1 LEAKDGVIFERAV
14 SKNRVTYAQLTKGK
28 RIQRRLK
35 KRPVL
40 KAASEFTI
48 MGKSFPRR
56 DALEKVTGKAE
67 YAGDIRIP
75 DMLYAKILRPPARG
89 AKLKSVDT
97 SVVRKMEGVQI
108 VQDGDLIAVLHKYPD
123 EAERA
128 LTKVKAHFD
137 VPEPKTDDKKIF
149 EHLLNLAPKERVV
162 SQGGAL
168 KAGAMFATDVFE
180 ETYFNGYVA
189 HAPMET
195 HTAVARIEGNK
206 ATVWAATQVP
216 FLLRGEIAQVL
227 GFPPQNVRIITP
239 FVGGAFGGKVAN
251 KQAVEAVRL
260 AKLTGK
266 SVQVAWSRA
275 EEFFYD
281 TFRPAAIVT
290 IRSGINGSGR
300 IVLWDY
306 HVYFAGEGG
315 SQQFYTVPH
324 HRTVLSGDW
333 EQPTPG
339 VHPFD
344 VGPWRA
350 PASNTNTFARES
362 HIDIM
367 ASKAGK
373 DPLEFRLNN
382 LNDKK
387 LQRVLETAAEKFG
400 WTPSKTPS
408 KRGFGVACG
417 IHMGTYVVTVAE
429 VEVDKKTGS
438 VQVKRVVCAQDM
450 GCVIN
455 PEGAKTQMEGCVTMG
470 LGYALSEEIHFKGGE
485 IFDINFDTYEI
496 PRFSWLPKIET
507 VLIDAGGSPP
517 QAGGEPPIICM
528 GAVIANAIYDA
539 TGARLFH
546 LPMTPERIKEAIK
559 HS

>member
-1 LEAKDGVIFERAV
+1 MKADEYRDSDFGPAASPLPVSRREFLKRLGALGGGIVIYFSFGDISSWAQGFSFDPLYENVPTDFNAFLRIGEDGRVSCFTGKIEMGQGIITSLAQMVADELGVSLDSIDLLMGDTDLCPWDIATFGSTTTRFFGPVFRTAAAEAKSVLIELAAEYLKIPPEKLEAKDGVIFERAV

-306 HVYFAGEGG
+306 HVYFAGQGG

-324 HRTVLSGDW
+324 HRHTLTLW
-333 EQPTPG
+333 PPRQ
-339 VHPFD
+339 
-344 VGPWRA
+344 
-350 PASNTNTFARES
+350 
-362 HIDIM
+362 
-367 ASKAGK
+367 
-373 DPLEFRLNN
+373 
-382 LNDKK
+382 
-387 LQRVLETAAEKFG
+387 EKIL
-400 WTPSKTPS
+400 WNS
-408 KRGFGVACG
+408 A
-417 IHMGTYVVTVAE
+417 
-429 VEVDKKTGS
+429 
-438 VQVKRVVCAQDM
+438 
-450 GCVIN
+450 
-455 PEGAKTQMEGCVTMG
+455 
-470 LGYALSEEIHFKGGE
+470 
-485 IFDINFDTYEI
+485 
-496 PRFSWLPKIET
+496 
-507 VLIDAGGSPP
+507 
-517 QAGGEPPIICM
+517 
-528 GAVIANAIYDA
+528 
-539 TGARLFH
+539 
-546 LPMTPERIKEAIK
+546 
-559 HS
+559 